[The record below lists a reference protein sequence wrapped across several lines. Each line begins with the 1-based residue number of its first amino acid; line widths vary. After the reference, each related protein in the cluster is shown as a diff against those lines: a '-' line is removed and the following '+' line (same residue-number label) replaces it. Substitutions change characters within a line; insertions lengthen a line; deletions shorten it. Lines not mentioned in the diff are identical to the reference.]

1 MGTLKNI
8 KIRLSED
15 NRDAGSSVRV
25 RVVGGS
31 AVEDVAYSK
40 YIPEIVSHALTI
52 IGHVTDECF
61 TYTLPFKLS

>member
-1 MGTLKNI
+1 MSVKSI
-8 KIRLSED
+8 KIRLSEH
-15 NRDAGSSVRV
+15 NRGAGGSVRV

-31 AVEDVAYSK
+31 AVEDGAYNK
-40 YIPEIVSHALTI
+40 YIPEIVAHALTI

>member
-1 MGTLKNI
+1 MSVKSI

-15 NRDAGSSVRV
+15 NRGSGGSVRV

-31 AVEDVAYSK
+31 AVEDGSYSK
-40 YIPEIVSHALTI
+40 YIPEIVAHALTMI
-52 IGHVTDECF
+52 EQVTDECF

>member
-1 MGTLKNI
+1 MSVKSI

-15 NRDAGSSVRV
+15 NRGAGGSVRV

-31 AVEDVAYSK
+31 AVEDGAYNK
-40 YIPEIVSHALTI
+40 YIPEFVAHALTI